1 MAHEAVGTVRE
12 GVPELE
18 RAAGLFYPGVAVG
31 TGMEQ
36 AVRSEVEALS
46 REGRVTGM
54 SVSVMRGGEVL
65 ANVAAGTLS
74 DTNPRPVTQ
83 DTIFNVFSATKSLL
97 AAAVHLLVQ
106 RGECALDDPVC
117 RHWPEFAQ
125 GGKEG
130 VTVADLLGHRAG
142 LSKSMPSLRKSVSPI
157 LDFPAMVDYVAACEP
172 DESRGK
178 FAYHAIS
185 YCWVVGGLVRGITG
199 RTLQDFLR
207 SEFLL
212 PLGLE
217 DSVFVD
223 GVPESV
229 LRQGNVAA
237 VSNPIQMRQT
247 GTVVTPQG
255 PGFQNPTIFNLPFL
269 RKASIPSANSH
280 MSAEGLCRLLSG
292 TFGGG
297 GILEE
302 GSLHTILCAAQSQA
316 STSIQENSSMS
327 RRHGLGL
334 QVFTFRDFQGEEV
347 PAVGHLGFG
356 GSAGIYI
363 PAKGVAV
370 AVVLNA
376 LEFGREAS
384 SVRIIR
390 AIGRELGLEPVLGA

>member
-18 RAAGLFYPGVAVG
+18 RAAGLFYPGVGVG

-223 GVPESV
+223 GVPEQVKGS
-229 LRQGNVAA
+229 RIAS

-255 PGFQNPTIFNLPFL
+255 PGFANPTVFNLEQI
-269 RKASIPSANSH
+269 RRASIPSANSH

-302 GSLHTILCAAQSQA
+302 ASLHTILNSAAKAGA
-316 STSIQENSSMS
+316 SSQENSSMS

>member
-1 MAHEAVGTVRE
+1 
-12 GVPELE
+12 
-18 RAAGLFYPGVAVG
+18 
-31 TGMEQ
+31 
-36 AVRSEVEALS
+36 
-46 REGRVTGM
+46 
-54 SVSVMRGGEVL
+54 MR
-65 ANVAAGTLS
+65 NVAAGTLS

-83 DTIFNVFSATKSLL
+83 DTVFNVFSATKSLL
-97 AAAVHLLVQ
+97 ALLSTSWC
-106 RGECALDDPVC
+106 RGGVRSDDPVC

-130 VTVADLLGHRAG
+130 VTVGDLLGHRAG
-142 LSKSMPSLRKSVSPI
+142 LSQSMPSLRKSLSPI
-157 LDFPAMVDYVAACEP
+157 LDFAEMVDYVAACEP

-207 SEFLL
+207 SEFLS

-229 LRQGNVAA
+229 LRQGKVAS

-255 PGFQNPTIFNLPFL
+255 PGFANPTVFNLPSL

-302 GSLHTILCAAQSQA
+302 SSLHTILDSAAKAGA
-316 STSIQENSSMS
+316 SSQENSSMS

-334 QVFTFRDFQGEEV
+334 QVFTFRDLKTREEV

-370 AVVLNA
+370 AVALNA
-376 LEFGREAS
+376 LEFEGKPPRSGS
-384 SVRIIR
+384 SGPSAGSWAWSLSWAPEIPLILFHHNSSSSLILLSILR
-390 AIGRELGLEPVLGA
+390 IGRGAVDKKARALRG